1 MILLRRVTQMR
12 HKIAGRKLDR
22 PTAHRMAMLKGLVC
36 DLIEHESISTTH
48 AKAQEVRRLAEK
60 VITNSKNSDLSN
72 RRKAIA
78 LLRNKSIVK
87 KLFNEI
93 GPRFKDRNG
102 GYTRIYKVGQ
112 RIGDAANL
120 SRIEL
125 V

>member
-1 MILLRRVTQMR
+1 MR

-22 PTAHRMAMLKGLVC
+22 HTAHRMAMLKGLVC

-60 VITNSKNSDLSN
+60 VITNSKNSDLSH

-87 KLFNEI
+87 KLFDEI

>member
-1 MILLRRVTQMR
+1 MR

-22 PTAHRMAMLKGLVC
+22 PTAHRMSMLRGLVC
-36 DLIEHESISTTH
+36 ELIEHESISTTH

-60 VITNSKNSDLSN
+60 FITTSKSPTLSN

-78 LLRNKSIVK
+78 FLRNKTIVN
-87 KLFNEI
+87 KLFDEI
-93 GPRFKDRNG
+93 SVRFQDRNG

-112 RIGDAANL
+112 RDGDAANL

-125 V
+125 VE